1 MTVKTKT
8 KTKTKSVKGHARNPN
23 YKGKHFKTPEYVKK
37 IEHVNKYKEFL
48 KSPLKQLEDREKEIK
63 SLIKVNSIAKVIKSP
78 IHPDT
83 SKFTKWVKSLE
94 NPVSRKLLFV
104 LPIILFRIASLIV
117 KNQDI
122 YKQVIS
128 IYDEAA
134 GNLDWKDR
142 WLPSKIYKVMYDF
155 FNFLYEKGV
164 RSLPELIVITGIFID
179 DLPRIFTS
187 KDYNELQ
194 DLSILEL
201 GKQAGRKVM
210 QVQTIAETATEKK
223 NNDLMQKESIR
234 TLDET
239 LTELRNTKDLLT
251 TSNEVN
257 KKVSDEL
264 GRLGI
269 SSDSPP
275 IESIKGTKFTFAKSI
290 RTVNIK
296 RGEKRTAEQ

>member
-8 KTKTKSVKGHARNPN
+8 KTKTKSKSVKGHARNPN

-48 KSPLKQLEDREKEIK
+48 KSPLKQLENREKEVQ

-104 LPIILFRIASLIV
+104 VPIILFRVASLIV

-128 IYDEAA
+128 VYDEAA
-134 GNLDWKDR
+134 GDLDWKDR
-142 WLPSKIYKVMYDF
+142 WLPSKIYKVMADF
-155 FNFLYEKGV
+155 FNFLYEKGIK
-164 RSLPELIVITGIFID
+164 SLPELIVITGIFID

-210 QVQTIAETATEKK
+210 QVQTIAETAIEKK
-223 NNDLMQKESIR
+223 NNDLIQQRFNR
-234 TLDET
+234 TLEDTKIEI
-239 LTELRNTKDLLT
+239 ENTKDIIE
-251 TSNEVN
+251 TSNILHKRSNQLREQLDQKLN
-257 KKVSDEL
+257 NL
-264 GRLGI
+264 
-269 SSDSPP
+269 
-275 IESIKGTKFTFAKSI
+275 
-290 RTVNIK
+290 NINNNPYDNW
-296 RGEKRTAEQ
+296 